1 MSVSLSKTQKTGKKH
16 SLMHPILQF
25 FAKQRGKLKHHANHS
40 AQHNLKHSMQNTGLL
55 LMLVFTLHIGFMMY
69 YERLGLGDAIW
80 LTFTTATTV
89 GYGDLSA
96 STMQGRIATILLI
109 YLVGIFILAK
119 VVGDYFDYRYSVREK
134 KIKGHWSWGMKQHI
148 VILNSP
154 SYSGER
160 YLQRLIKQFR
170 TSDHYKDCAIYL
182 LTRQF
187 PQGLPDFITQLD
199 NVVHYSGNPSNTQ
212 DLAAVCVAQARAV
225 IVLSKDEND
234 ENSDGRSFDI
244 LHRLKDL
251 KVTATILAECV
262 EDSNRKRL
270 EDAGANIVIRPI
282 RAYPEMIV
290 RAFDAP
296 GSERIIEN
304 MFNSENDE
312 YRRYDVSISD
322 MAWCEVVTRLIN
334 HDVGIAVAYIDRHS
348 HEVVYNPAAHTRPD
362 IQALITISK
371 DSNMHSNDDVRALVS

>member
-1 MSVSLSKTQKTGKKH
+1 MH
-16 SLMHPILQF
+16 SILRY
-25 FAKQRGKLKHHANHS
+25 FAKRRARLKHGE
-40 AQHNLKHSMQNTGLL
+40 QHNLIHSIFNTSLL
-55 LMLVFTLHIGFMMY
+55 LTLIFALHIGLMMH
-69 YERLGLGDAIW
+69 YEGLGLGDAAW

-89 GYGDLSA
+89 GYGDIVA
-96 STMQGRIATILLI
+96 TSTQGRFATVILI
-109 YLVGIFILAK
+109 YLGGIFILAK
-119 VVGDYFDYRYSVREK
+119 VVGDYFDYRLTVRDK
-134 KIKGHWSWGMKQHI
+134 KTKGQWSWDMKHHI

-154 SYSGER
+154 SHSGER

-170 TSDHYKDCAIYL
+170 ASDHYSDTAVYL

-199 NVVHYSGNPSNTQ
+199 NVVHYNGDPSNPQ
-212 DLAAVCVAQARAV
+212 DLVTVCVSEARDI
-225 IVLSKDEND
+225 IVLAKDEND
-234 ENSDGRSFDI
+234 ESSDGRTFDI

-251 KVTATILAECV
+251 QVNASILAECV

-296 GSERIIEN
+296 GSEQIIEN
-304 MFNSENDE
+304 MFNSDEDE
-312 YRRYDVSISD
+312 YRRYDVEINN
-322 MAWCEVVTRLIN
+322 MPWHEVVTRLIR
-334 HDVGIAVAYIDRHS
+334 HDMGIAVAYIDRHS
-348 HEVVYNPAAHTRPD
+348 NEMVYNPAAHSKPD

-371 DSNMHSNDDVRALVS
+371 DNNMHSNEDVKKLVS

>member
-1 MSVSLSKTQKTGKKH
+1 
-16 SLMHPILQF
+16 MHPILQF
-25 FAKQRGKLKHHANHS
+25 FTKKRSKLKYS
-40 AQHNLKHSMQNTGLL
+40 ARRGVQHNLRHSIVNTGLL
-55 LMLVFTLHIGFMMY
+55 LTLVFALHIGFMMY
-69 YERLGLGDAIW
+69 YERLSLGDAIW

-96 STMQGRIATILLI
+96 STTQGRIATILLI

-119 VVGDYFDYRYSVREK
+119 VVGDYFDYRYSIRDK
-134 KIKGHWSWGMKQHI
+134 KIKGHWNWQMKQHI

-154 SYSGER
+154 SHSGER

-170 TSDHYKDCAIYL
+170 KSEHYHDSAIYL

-199 NVVHYSGNPSNTQ
+199 NVVHYSGNPGNTQ
-212 DLAAVCVAQARAV
+212 DLLAVCVAQARII

-234 ENSDGRSFDI
+234 ESSDGRSFDI

-251 KVTATILAECV
+251 HVKASILAECV
-262 EDSNRKRL
+262 EDDNRKRL

-290 RAFDAP
+290 RAFDVP

-312 YRRYDVSISD
+312 YRRYDVEISN
-322 MAWCEVVTRLIN
+322 MAWCEVVARLIK

-348 HEVVYNPAAHTRPD
+348 HEVVYNPAAHTKPD

-371 DSNMHSNDDVRALVS
+371 DSNMHTNDDVRALVS